1 MCSDMAVSKIS
12 CPKKTILLRDLIL
25 LRQPYFTQT
34 LFLVVYFPLY
44 RLDLF
49 KIDVRLQI
57 FDHCG
62 QNREFIVPILL
73 EELNLLKLIQRKNTR
88 SPYTNLLTAKML
100 RAKAYSIG
108 IPGIRRSQ
116 IYTRVKSL

>member
-44 RLDLF
+44 RLDLL
-49 KIDVRLQI
+49 KIDVRLHI
-57 FDHCG
+57 FHHCD
-62 QNREFIVPILL
+62 QNPELTVPILL
-73 EELNLLKLIQRKNTR
+73 KELNLLKRIQRKNTR
-88 SPYTNLLTAKML
+88 SPCTNLLKAKIL
-100 RAKAYSIG
+100 RAKAYSSG
-108 IPGIRRSQ
+108 IQRSQ
-116 IYTRVKSL
+116 SYSRVKSL